1 MGGLLGVLGIN
12 LKVSDKSGAG
22 LAEGSIGGIVLAV
35 DEDNPLSLLLYAYSY
50 QRGTNA
56 TAIQISSNNLSVGVT
71 NSVGTMTVKGG
82 TNIVQYRL
90 GFPK

>member
-12 LKVSDKSGAG
+12 LKISDKAGAG
-22 LAEGSIGGIVLAV
+22 LADGSVGGIVLAV

-56 TAIQISSNNLSVGVT
+56 KALQISSNNLSLGLT
-71 NSVGTMTVKGG
+71 NNVGTMTVTGG

-90 GFPK
+90 GFK